1 MRLWSFYCDIY
12 FYICVMIGTKEK
24 IIDAAVSCLNT
35 NPSATIEEIAN
46 HIGITRRTIHR
57 HFPDRT
63 KLIEYCRDKM
73 MKICNAVM
81 TKAYQSSQDPLEQIE
96 NMFYAALSVGAE
108 YSFVK
113 KLYARSAYKEV
124 IEKQAAVSVFDNVKE
139 KWFALITELQQQ
151 NVIPS
156 KLPIA
161 WIYDLFGGM
170 IDIAV
175 AAQSSGDVAVNEVK
189 SLSWNAFKASIGIN
203 NE

>member
-1 MRLWSFYCDIY
+1 
-12 FYICVMIGTKEK
+12 MIDTKEK
-24 IIDAAVSCLNT
+24 IINATINCLNR
-35 NPSATIEEIAN
+35 NEAATIEEIAN

-63 KLIEYCRDKM
+63 TLVHCCMEKM
-73 MKICNAVM
+73 MKICNVAM
-81 TKAYQSSQDPLEQIE
+81 NDAYQSSQDPLEQIE
-96 NMFYAALSVGAE
+96 NMFYAALGVGAE

-124 IEKQAAVSVFDNVKE
+124 VEKQATASGFDNVKE
-139 KWFALITELQQQ
+139 KWFALITELQKH

-156 KLPIA
+156 KLPLA

-175 AAQSSGDVAVNEVK
+175 AAQSSGDVAINDIR
-189 SLSWNAFKASIGIN
+189 SLSWNAFKGSIGIN
-203 NE
+203 NG